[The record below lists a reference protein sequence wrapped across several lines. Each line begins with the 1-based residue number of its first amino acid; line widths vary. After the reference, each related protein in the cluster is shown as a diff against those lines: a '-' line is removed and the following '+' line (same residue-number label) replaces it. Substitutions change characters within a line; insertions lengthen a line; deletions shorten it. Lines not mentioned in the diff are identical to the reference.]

1 MLSLL
6 ALPRKGDALVR
17 WDSTRAFYSDTCSQ
31 CCYLPAWLLSSMF
44 APHGGPMFRI
54 QESPDLRVALL
65 KETLTPGLMA
75 SFASAV
81 MERF

>member
-1 MLSLL
+1 MVSVL
-6 ALPRKGDALVR
+6 
-17 WDSTRAFYSDTCSQ
+17 
-31 CCYLPAWLLSSMF
+31 LPAWLLSTMF
-44 APHGGPMFRI
+44 APHGWPMFRI
-54 QESPDLRVALL
+54 QESPDPRVALL